1 MALIELK
8 NITKI
13 YKSGEV
19 ETVALR
25 DVNLSIEE
33 GEFVSVVGP
42 SGSGKSTL
50 MNIIGCLDTPT
61 KGNYFLAG
69 KSVTKLSESELA
81 MLRNKMIGFVF
92 QQFNLLQRATV
103 LENVLLPQLYS
114 GNRPNKKEAMALLER
129 LKIAGLESKYPNQLS
144 GGQQQRVAIARALIN
159 KPKLIL
165 ADEPT
170 GSLDTKTGEEI
181 LEIFEEL
188 NEEGVTIVIVT
199 HEPYIARKAR
209 RTVAL
214 KDGSIEFD
222 EHINEGYE
230 KQ

>member
-1 MALIELK
+1 MIELQ

-25 DVNLSIEE
+25 DVSLFIEE
-33 GEFVSVVGP
+33 GEFVSVIGP

-61 KGNYFLAG
+61 RGNYFLAG
-69 KSVTKLSESELA
+69 KSVSKLSDSELA

-181 LEIFEEL
+181 LKIFEEL

-214 KDGSIEFD
+214 RDGSIEFD
-222 EHINEGYE
+222 EHINEGYV